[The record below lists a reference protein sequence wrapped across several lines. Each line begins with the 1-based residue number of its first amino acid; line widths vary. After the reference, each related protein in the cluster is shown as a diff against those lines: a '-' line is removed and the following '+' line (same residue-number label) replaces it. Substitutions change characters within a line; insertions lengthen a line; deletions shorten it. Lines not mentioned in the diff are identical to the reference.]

1 VFVAYPR
8 EILLE
13 YRLKAGK
20 EMYDLVIVGSGPSG
34 LAAALAAKRR
44 GLSYIALERGVIADT
59 IHRYPIDKPL
69 FSSSPEIELEADALP
84 RDRKPT
90 REQVLRHY
98 NDVAQRERL
107 RIRAGEEVLRIAPTE
122 GGFAVETDKDAHRAR
137 AVLVAV
143 GGFGRQRKLGV
154 AGEDEA
160 RVSYRFSEA
169 QPFAGKRVL
178 VVGGGNSAAE
188 AALFLAEV
196 GAAVALSIR
205 RSALDS
211 DEEIEG
217 EKNISPRARI
227 KPWVIEPL
235 DRAIRE
241 GAIRL
246 ITRSEVAEIRPRSAL
261 LRVARGS
268 DTELIEIDCDR
279 IFALIG
285 ADPDTRLLTE
295 AGAVIAEDGRPVYD
309 PLTYETTVE
318 GIYVAGHIT
327 RELHMKNAIA
337 IAKRV
342 AETIASQVVERVK
355 REEADSQSAVNS
367 SDRQEV

>member
-1 VFVAYPR
+1 M
-8 EILLE
+8 
-13 YRLKAGK
+13 KAGK

-44 GLSYIALERGVIADT
+44 GLRYIALERGVLADT
-59 IHRYPIDKPL
+59 IYHYPIDKPL
-69 FSSSPEIELEADALP
+69 FSSSPEVELEADALP

-98 NDVAQRERL
+98 NDVAARERL
-107 RIRAGEEVLRIAPTE
+107 NIRAGEEVLRIARTE
-122 GGFAVETDKDAHRAR
+122 EGFTVETEKAKRRSR

-143 GGFGRQRKLGV
+143 GGFGRQRKLN
-154 AGEDEA
+154 AEGEDDL

-169 QPFAGKRVL
+169 QPFAEKRVL

-188 AALFLAEV
+188 SALFLAEA
-196 GAAVALSIR
+196 GAAVTLSIR
-205 RSALDS
+205 RSALDEYEV
-211 DEEIEG
+211 DD
-217 EKNISPRARI
+217 KKPRARI
-227 KPWVIEPL
+227 KPWVMEPL

-246 ITRSEVAEIRPRSAL
+246 IACSEVTEVRPRSAL
-261 LRVARGS
+261 LKVARDS
-268 DTELIEIDCDR
+268 LCELIEIDCDH

-285 ADPDTRLLTE
+285 ADPDTRLLVE
-295 AGAVIAEDGRPVYD
+295 AGALIAEDGRPVYD

-327 RELHMKNAIA
+327 RELHMKNALA

-355 REEADSQSAVNS
+355 REEADCTA
-367 SDRQEV
+367 